1 MDAIN
6 FRILE
11 ALQEDARMPFTRIG
25 QDLGMSSPAISD
37 RVKKME
43 DLGVIRGY
51 KAIVDPKAL
60 GYQLQAMITLRAF
73 VGKLRPLL
81 DKVPQLREV
90 RNCYRITGTENII
103 MEVVLEDQGHLERFI
118 DLLID
123 YGETRTHVVLS
134 QVIAQNPLGR
144 PLAKKD

>member
-1 MDAIN
+1 MDATN
-6 FRILE
+6 YRILE
-11 ALQEDARMPFTRIG
+11 ALQKDARIPFTRLG
-25 QDLGMSSPAISD
+25 KELGMSSPAIGE

-43 DLGVIRGY
+43 DMGVIQGY
-51 KAIVDPKAL
+51 KAIVDSKSL

-118 DLLID
+118 DLLIA
-123 YGETRTHVVLS
+123 YGETRTHIVLS
-134 QVIAQNPLGR
+134 QVIAQNPIQR
-144 PLAKKD
+144 PLSRKD

>member
-1 MDAIN
+1 MDVIN

-118 DLLID
+118 DLLIA

>member
-6 FRILE
+6 FKILE

-118 DLLID
+118 DLLIA

-144 PLAKKD
+144 PLVKKD

>member
-118 DLLID
+118 DLLIA

>member
-1 MDAIN
+1 MDVVN

-25 QDLGMSSPAISD
+25 QELGMASPAISD

-60 GYQLQAMITLRAF
+60 GYQFQAMITLRAF

-118 DLLID
+118 DLLIA

>member
-6 FRILE
+6 YRILE

-118 DLLID
+118 DLLIA

>member
-6 FRILE
+6 FKILE
-11 ALQEDARMPFTRIG
+11 ALQENARMPFTRIG

-51 KAIVDPKAL
+51 KAIVDPRAL

-118 DLLID
+118 DLLIA

-144 PLAKKD
+144 PLVKKD